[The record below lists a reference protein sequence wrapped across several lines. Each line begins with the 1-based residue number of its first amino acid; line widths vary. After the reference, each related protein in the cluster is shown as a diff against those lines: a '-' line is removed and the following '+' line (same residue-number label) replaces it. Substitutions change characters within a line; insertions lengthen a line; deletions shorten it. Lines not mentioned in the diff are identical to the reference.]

1 MAPHASG
8 SASLE
13 QLQSAEQVA
22 LLDAI
27 DNLRNQGLGRYNISL
42 PQLIVCGDQSSG
54 KSSVLEGLTRLR
66 FPTKDTVCT
75 TFATE
80 LILRKGPKVEIEC
93 TINPANNRTQ
103 AQASELQKFRHLY
116 FSHQDFSFPALVE
129 EARKRMGI
137 GKTSTDTF
145 SEDVLKVQY
154 TGPDVPSLTI
164 VDLPGLVHFG
174 TGADR
179 VRDLV
184 QGYMEDPRSI
194 ILAVVSAKNDWEN
207 QVVFKHAQQIDPTSS
222 RTLGI
227 ITKPDTLPQ
236 GFSSEAAFVELA
248 MNQKIPLTLG
258 WHVVKNRKAEDQED
272 SIDKRDESEK
282 LFFSSGIWNSLP
294 RSDVGIDSL
303 RVKLSKCLLRHIR
316 AELPSLTMTIQEA
329 ITTTASTLK
338 SLGDSRE
345 THEQQRDYLIL
356 LAERFQHH
364 TRDAL
369 QGSYCLPFFKSSSV
383 EGYHKK
389 TRLRTEI
396 QNLNIAFA
404 QAMYRKGHKWEIID
418 EDHFSPS
425 EFGNLTSGA
434 VEYYVSVVPQ
444 PTVIGRSEFLS
455 KHIGIHVRDSRPAG
469 LPSYVNPWVVGTVFK
484 EQSGGWQ
491 HIAEGHLYYVFSAVQ
506 DYINVVV
513 ESLTDARTGN
523 LLKRKHI
530 DAQLA
535 KRQVAYEAKLEELL
549 KPFQEGD
556 PIMYDPSFIS
566 ELGEIRA
573 RRYLKNKT
581 VAPGDISQ
589 SNVPSHHLLTQSLDD
604 FTNCEILDL
613 MQTYYKVSNAIAA
626 DSSPC
631 FLAPN
636 TN

>member
-1 MAPHASG
+1 MAPHASEQ
-8 SASLE
+8 ASLE

-27 DNLRNQGLGRYNISL
+27 DDLRNQGLGRYNISL

-80 LILRKGPKVEIEC
+80 LVLRKGPRVEIEC

-103 AQASELQKFRHLY
+103 TQASKLQNFRRNYL
-116 FSHQDFSFPALVE
+116 SHQDFSFPALID
-129 EARKRMGI
+129 EARECMGI
-137 GKTSTDTF
+137 KETSTDIF

-164 VDLPGLVHFG
+164 VDLPGLVHLG

-184 QGYMEDPRSI
+184 QGYMKDPKSI

-207 QVVFKHAQQIDPTSS
+207 QIVFRHAEQIDRTLS

-227 ITKPDTLPQ
+227 ITKPDTLPP
-236 GFSSEAAFVELA
+236 GFPSETTFVELA

-258 WHVVKNRKAEDQED
+258 WHVVKNRKPEDQED
-272 SIDKRDESEK
+272 SIEKRDESEK
-282 LFFSSGIWNSLP
+282 LFFASGIWKSLP

-329 ITTTASTLK
+329 ITTTASDLK

-369 QGSYCLPFFKSSSV
+369 QGSYRLPFFQTSSV
-383 EGYHKK
+383 EGYHQKA
-389 TRLRTEI
+389 RLRTEI

-404 QAMYRKGHKWEIID
+404 QAMYRKGHTWEIID
-418 EDHFSPS
+418 EDYVSPS
-425 EFGNLTSGA
+425 EFGSLSSDA
-434 VEYYVSVVPQ
+434 VQAYVSPL
-444 PTVIGRSEFLS
+444 PMPEKISRSTFLSEHIGR
-455 KHIGIHVRDSRPAG
+455 HVRESRPAG
-469 LPSYVNPWVVGTVFK
+469 LPSYVNPWVVGTVFRD
-484 EQSGGWQ
+484 QSRSWKV
-491 HIAEGHLYYVFSAVQ
+491 IAKGHVDFVFQSVQYYIDVA
-506 DYINVVV
+506 V
-513 ESLTDARTGN
+513 ESLTDPRTGT

-530 DAQLA
+530 DAQLV
-535 KRQVAYEAKLEELL
+535 KRKVAYKAKLEELL
-549 KPFQEGD
+549 KPFEEGD
-556 PIMYDPSFIS
+556 PIMYDPTFIS

-573 RRYLKNKT
+573 RRYLKNKS
-581 VAPGDISQ
+581 VAPGDMSQ
-589 SNVPSHHLLTQSLDD
+589 STIPSHHLLTQSLDD

-613 MQTYYKVSNAIAA
+613 MQTYYKVSTFMAA
-626 DSSPC
+626 DSSSC
-631 FLAPN
+631 FLA
-636 TN
+636 